1 MVPNFVGAGGWAYFD
16 GPTGNRLQDYA
27 RAFSF
32 AEANA
37 TFYRLPSL
45 STGYRWRRSAPCDF
59 SFSMKAPGFLTHR
72 ARLRPGASFHCAVV
86 RAARFATV
94 IRATDFVVETPPT
107 LVVGARE
114 CEGLRDIRVTLSA
127 ESPGT
132 RLGLEAR
139 AYRGRALPPA
149 LGAFMAREE
158 VTDVVDFS
166 VASPLV
172 PSDVAYARLFG
183 PGEGNRWEFT
193 DAELRALQDR
203 ADDVRAERTVLAF
216 HGVRM
221 YKDAARFLSF
231 QRTASF
237 PPSTK
242 GSGLASLEEVLR
254 DGGASFPATGQE
266 LLATHGWRV
275 VDLDGRSEHASAL
288 LGGLTPDRTFG
299 SIHDVLAALA

>member
-1 MVPNFVGAGGWAYFD
+1 MARFLIGAGGWAYFE
-16 GPTGNRLQDYA
+16 GPSGNRLHDYA

-45 STGYRWRRSAPCDF
+45 STGYRWRRSAPRDF

-72 ARLRPGASFHCAVV
+72 ARLRPGVSFHRAAVG
-86 RAARFATV
+86 AARFAAA
-94 IRATDFVVETPPT
+94 IRATDFVVETPPMV
-107 LVVGARE
+107 LIGARE
-114 CEGLRDIRVTLSA
+114 REGLRDIRVTLSA

-139 AYRGRALPPA
+139 AYRRRALPRA

-166 VASPLV
+166 VASPRV

-183 PGEGNRWEFT
+183 PGEGNLWEFT

-203 ADDVRAERTVLAF
+203 ADDVRAERTVFAF

-231 QRTASF
+231 RRTGSF
-237 PPSTK
+237 PPSTR
-242 GSGLASLEEVLR
+242 GTGLASLEEVLR

-275 VDLDGRSEHASAL
+275 IDLHGRSEHASVL
-288 LGGLTPDRTFG
+288 LGSLTPDRTFG
-299 SIHDVLAALA
+299 SIYDVLWPA